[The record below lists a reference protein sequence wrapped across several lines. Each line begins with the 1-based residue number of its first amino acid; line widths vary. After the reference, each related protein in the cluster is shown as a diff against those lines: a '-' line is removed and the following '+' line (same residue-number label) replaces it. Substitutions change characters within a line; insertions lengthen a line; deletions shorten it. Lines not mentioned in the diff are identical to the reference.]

1 MYEHWPQDTKTRN
14 IRGKEQSTLV
24 ASSESHPPPTPLAP
38 YPYPL
43 LTLVHL
49 FTTTFLTFR
58 TPMSPVDES
67 AFSTKHQRRYEHK
80 GVGEKLLQLL
90 FNK

>member
-1 MYEHWPQDTKTRN
+1 MNIGPRTLKQETLEEKSNQLLWPHQKVT
-14 IRGKEQSTLV
+14 
-24 ASSESHPPPTPLAP
+24 PPPLAP

-43 LTLVHL
+43 LTPVHL

-58 TPMSPVDES
+58 TPVSPVDES
-67 AFSTKHQRRYEHK
+67 AFSTKQQLTYEHK